1 MAGLCGIKISGHSA
15 TDRSV
20 WRSVALCP
28 LIFMPH
34 NPAIPTSVLYGFLLV
49 LARISGVFVF
59 LPLPGLQAG
68 PSAAKI
74 TLAMVLTFGMYSRW
88 PVLDPVPGS
97 MLQVSGWMIAEAA
110 IGLATGLA
118 VAFIIE
124 AVTFAA
130 QAISTQAGF
139 AYASTVDPNTEADST
154 VLLLLAQLTAGM
166 LFFAMGF
173 DRLVLTILSRSLET
187 HPPGAFLASRASVEA
202 FVMLGSNIFTT
213 GLHLALPLMTLL
225 FLIDLSIGLLGH
237 LNSQLQL
244 IALAFPAKMITALAA
259 LSLLVLL
266 IPKLYQQLGA
276 ASFGVLGRL
285 LGL

>member
-1 MAGLCGIKISGHSA
+1 MHL
-15 TDRSV
+15 
-20 WRSVALCP
+20 
-28 LIFMPH
+28 

-59 LPLPGLQAG
+59 LPLPGFEAG

-74 TLAMVLTFGMYSRW
+74 TLAMILTFAMYSRW
-88 PVLDPVPGS
+88 PSLDPLPAS
-97 MLQVSGWMIAEAA
+97 MMQVAGWMVAEAA

-118 VAFIIE
+118 VAFLIE

-139 AYASTVDPNTEADST
+139 AYASTIDPNTEADST
-154 VLLLLAQLTAGM
+154 VLLLLAQLTAGL

-173 DRLVLTILSRSLET
+173 DRVVLTILARSLET
-187 HPPGAFLASRASVEA
+187 HPPGTALVASRANVDA
-202 FVMLGSNIFTT
+202 LVMLGSSIFST
-213 GLHLALPLMTLL
+213 GVHLALPLMTLL

-244 IALAFPAKMITALAA
+244 IALAFPAKMLTALVA
-259 LSLLVLL
+259 LSFLVVL

-276 ASFGVLGRL
+276 EVFTALGRL

>member
-1 MAGLCGIKISGHSA
+1 MHP
-15 TDRSV
+15 V
-20 WRSVALCP
+20 
-28 LIFMPH
+28 
-34 NPAIPTSVLYGFLLV
+34 PAIPPSVLYGFLLV
-49 LARISGVFVF
+49 LARISGIFVF
-59 LPLPGLQAG
+59 LPLPGLEAG

-88 PVLDPVPGS
+88 PVLDPVPQS
-97 MLQVSGWMIAEAA
+97 MLQLAGCMVAEAA

-118 VAFIIE
+118 AAFLIE

-139 AYASTVDPNTEADST
+139 AYASTIDPNTEADST
-154 VLLLLAQLTAGM
+154 VLLMLAQLTAGL

-173 DRLVLTILSRSLET
+173 DRVLLTILARSLET
-187 HPPGAFLASRASVEA
+187 HPPGAFVVSRANVEA
-202 FVMLGSNIFTT
+202 LVMLGSSIFST
-213 GLHLALPLMTLL
+213 GLHLALPLMALL

-259 LSLLVLL
+259 LSFLVLL
-266 IPKLYQQLGA
+266 IPKLFQQLGE
-276 ASFGVLGRL
+276 ASFTALSRL

>member
-1 MAGLCGIKISGHSA
+1 MHL
-15 TDRSV
+15 
-20 WRSVALCP
+20 
-28 LIFMPH
+28 

-49 LARISGVFVF
+49 LARFSGVFVF
-59 LPLPGLQAG
+59 LPLPGFQAG

-74 TLAMVLTFGMYSRW
+74 TLAMILTFGMYSRW
-88 PVLDPVPGS
+88 PALDPLPES
-97 MLQVSGWMIAEAA
+97 MLQVAGWMLAEAA

-118 VAFIIE
+118 VAFLIE

-139 AYASTVDPNTEADST
+139 AYASTIDPNTEADST
-154 VLLLLAQLTAGM
+154 VLLLLAQLTAGL

-173 DRLVLTILSRSLET
+173 DRVLLTILARSLET
-187 HPPGAFLASRASVEA
+187 HPPGAFIASRASVEA
-202 FVMLGSNIFTT
+202 LLMLGSSIFST

-244 IALAFPAKMITALAA
+244 IALAFPAKMLTALAA

-276 ASFGVLGRL
+276 EAFTALGRL
-285 LGL
+285 LGF

>member
-1 MAGLCGIKISGHSA
+1 MHHS
-15 TDRSV
+15 
-20 WRSVALCP
+20 
-28 LIFMPH
+28 
-34 NPAIPTSVLYGFLLV
+34 PAIPASVLYGFLLV
-49 LARISGVFVF
+49 LARITGVFVF
-59 LPLPGLQAG
+59 LPIPGLEAG

-88 PVLDPVPGS
+88 PVLDPVPES
-97 MLQVSGWMIAEAA
+97 MVHMAGWMLAEAA

-118 VAFIIE
+118 AAFLME

-139 AYASTVDPNTEADST
+139 AYASTIDPNTEADST
-154 VLLLLAQLTAGM
+154 VLIMLAQLTAGL

-173 DRLVLTILSRSLET
+173 DRVLLTILARSLET
-187 HPPGAFLASRASVEA
+187 HPPGAFVVSRASVEA
-202 FVMLGSNIFTT
+202 FLGLGSSIFST

-244 IALAFPAKMITALAA
+244 IALAFPAKMLAALAA
-259 LSLLVLL
+259 LSLLVML
-266 IPKLYQQLGA
+266 IPKLFGQLGTA
-276 ASFGVLGRL
+276 AFTTLGRL

>member
-1 MAGLCGIKISGHSA
+1 MH
-15 TDRSV
+15 V
-20 WRSVALCP
+20 
-28 LIFMPH
+28 
-34 NPAIPTSVLYGFLLV
+34 NPAIPTSLLFGFLLV
-49 LARISGVFVF
+49 LARISGVFVY

-74 TLAMVLTFGMYSRW
+74 VLSMILTFGMYSRW
-88 PVLDPVPGS
+88 PALNPVPTS
-97 MLQVSGWMIAEAA
+97 MVQIAGWMLAEAA

-118 VAFIIE
+118 VGIIIE
-124 AVTFAA
+124 AILFAA

-139 AYASTVDPNTEADST
+139 AYASTIDPNTEADST
-154 VLLLLAQLTAGM
+154 VLLMLAQLTAGM

-173 DRLVLTILSRSLET
+173 DRVLLSVLSRSLET
-187 HPPGAFLASRASVEA
+187 HPPGAFVASRASVEA
-202 FVMLGSNIFTT
+202 LAMLGSNIFTT

-244 IALAFPAKMITALAA
+244 ISLAFPAKMIAALAA

-276 ASFGVLGRL
+276 ASFSVLGRL

>member
-1 MAGLCGIKISGHSA
+1 MHAS
-15 TDRSV
+15 
-20 WRSVALCP
+20 
-28 LIFMPH
+28 
-34 NPAIPTSVLYGFLLV
+34 PAIPTSLLYGFLLV

-74 TLAMVLTFGMYSRW
+74 TLSMVLTFGMYSRW

-97 MLQVSGWMIAEAA
+97 MIQVAGWMIAEAA
-110 IGLATGLA
+110 IGVATGLA
-118 VAFIIE
+118 VAFTIE
-124 AVTFAA
+124 AITFAA

-139 AYASTVDPNTEADST
+139 AYASTIDPNTEADST
-154 VLLLLAQLTAGM
+154 VLIMLAQLTAGL
-166 LFFAMGF
+166 LFFTMGL
-173 DRLVLTILSRSLET
+173 DRVLLTVLSRSLET
-187 HPPGAFLASRASVEA
+187 HPPGAFTVSRASVEA
-202 FVMLGSNIFTT
+202 LVMLGSNIFTT

-244 IALAFPAKMITALAA
+244 IALAFPAKMIAALAA
-259 LSLLVLL
+259 LSLLILL

-276 ASFGVLGRL
+276 ASLSALGHL

>member
-1 MAGLCGIKISGHSA
+1 MH
-15 TDRSV
+15 V
-20 WRSVALCP
+20 P
-28 LIFMPH
+28 
-34 NPAIPTSVLYGFLLV
+34 PAIPTSLLYGFLLV
-49 LARISGVFVF
+49 LARISGVFVY

-68 PSAAKI
+68 PSAPKI
-74 TLAMVLTFGMYSRW
+74 LLSMILTFGMFSRW
-88 PVLDPVPGS
+88 PVLDPAPTS
-97 MLQVSGWMIAEAA
+97 MVQIAGWMLAEAA

-118 VAFIIE
+118 VGIIIE
-124 AVTFAA
+124 AILFAA

-139 AYASTVDPNTEADST
+139 AYASTIDPNTEADST
-154 VLLLLAQLTAGM
+154 VLLILAQLTAGL

-173 DRLVLTILSRSLET
+173 DRVLLAVLSRSLET
-187 HPPGAFLASRASVEA
+187 HPPGAFIASRASVEA
-202 FVMLGSNIFTT
+202 LVMLGSNIFST

-244 IALAFPAKMITALAA
+244 ISLAFPAKMVAALAA

-276 ASFGVLGRL
+276 ASFNALGRL

>member
-1 MAGLCGIKISGHSA
+1 MH
-15 TDRSV
+15 TT
-20 WRSVALCP
+20 
-28 LIFMPH
+28 
-34 NPAIPTSVLYGFLLV
+34 PAIPASILYAFLLV

-74 TLAMVLTFGMYSRW
+74 TLSVILTFGMYSRW
-88 PVLDPVPGS
+88 PSIDPVPDS
-97 MLQVSGWMIAEAA
+97 MFQIAGWMLAEAA

-118 VAFIIE
+118 VAFLIE

-139 AYASTVDPNTEADST
+139 AYASTIDPNTEADST
-154 VLLLLAQLTAGM
+154 VLLILAQLIAGM

-173 DRLVLTILSRSLET
+173 DRVLLTILSRSLET
-187 HPPGAFLASRASVEA
+187 HPPGAFVASRASVEA
-202 FVMLGSNIFTT
+202 LAKLGSSIFVT

-244 IALAFPAKMITALAA
+244 IALAFPAKMIAALAA
-259 LSLLVLL
+259 LSFLVLL
-266 IPKLYQQLGA
+266 IPKLYQQLGE
-276 ASFGVLGRL
+276 ASFSALGRL

>member
-1 MAGLCGIKISGHSA
+1 MPASA
-15 TDRSV
+15 AVS
-20 WRSVALCP
+20 
-28 LIFMPH
+28 
-34 NPAIPTSVLYGFLLV
+34 TSVLYAFLLV
-49 LARISGVFVF
+49 LARVSGIFIF

-88 PVLDPVPGS
+88 PALESVPQS
-97 MLQVSGWMIAEAA
+97 MMQVAGWMLSEAA

-118 VAFIIE
+118 VAFLIE
-124 AVTFAA
+124 AVAFAA
-130 QAISTQAGF
+130 QALSTQAGF
-139 AYASTVDPNTEADST
+139 GYASTIDPNTEADST
-154 VLLLLAQLTAGM
+154 VLIMLAQLTAGL

-173 DRLVLTILSRSLET
+173 DRVLLTILGRSLET
-187 HPPGAFLASRASVEA
+187 HPPGVFAASHGSTEA
-202 FVMLGSNIFTT
+202 LLMLGSSIFTT

-244 IALAFPAKMITALAA
+244 IALAFPAKMLAA
-259 LSLLVLL
+259 LASLSILVLL
-266 IPKLYQQLGA
+266 IPKLYQQLGESVFTA
-276 ASFGVLGRL
+276 LGRL

>member
-1 MAGLCGIKISGHSA
+1 
-15 TDRSV
+15 
-20 WRSVALCP
+20 
-28 LIFMPH
+28 
-34 NPAIPTSVLYGFLLV
+34 
-49 LARISGVFVF
+49 
-59 LPLPGLQAG
+59 LPGLQAG

-74 TLAMVLTFGMYSRW
+74 TLAMILTFGMYSRW
-88 PVLDPVPGS
+88 PVLNPIPES
-97 MLQVSGWMIAEAA
+97 MMQIAGWMVAEAA
-110 IGLATGLA
+110 VGLATGLA
-118 VAFIIE
+118 VAFLIE

-139 AYASTVDPNTEADST
+139 AYASTIDPNTEADST
-154 VLLLLAQLTAGM
+154 VLILLAQLTSGL

-173 DRLVLTILSRSLET
+173 DRVVLMVLSRSLET
-187 HPPGAFLASRASVEA
+187 HPPGVFIASRASVEA
-202 FVMLGSNIFTT
+202 LVMLGSSIFST

-244 IALAFPAKMITALAA
+244 IALAFPAKMFAALAA

-276 ASFGVLGRL
+276 ASFSALGRL

>member
-1 MAGLCGIKISGHSA
+1 MHTNL
-15 TDRSV
+15 
-20 WRSVALCP
+20 
-28 LIFMPH
+28 
-34 NPAIPTSVLYGFLLV
+34 AIPTSLLFGFLLV

-68 PSAAKI
+68 PSVAKI

-88 PVLDPVPGS
+88 PVLDPVPTS

-187 HPPGAFLASRASVEA
+187 HPPGAFLVSRASVEA
-202 FVMLGSNIFTT
+202 LVMLGSNIFTT
-213 GLHLALPLMTLL
+213 GLQMALPLMTLL

-276 ASFGVLGRL
+276 ASFSALGRL

>member
-1 MAGLCGIKISGHSA
+1 MHVSP
-15 TDRSV
+15 T
-20 WRSVALCP
+20 
-28 LIFMPH
+28 
-34 NPAIPTSVLYGFLLV
+34 IPTSVLYAFLLV
-49 LARISGVFVF
+49 LARISGIFVF

-74 TLAMVLTFGMYSRW
+74 TLAMILTFGMYSRW
-88 PVLDPVPGS
+88 PVLNSVPES
-97 MLQVSGWMIAEAA
+97 VMQVAGWMIAEAA
-110 IGLATGLA
+110 IGLATGIA
-118 VAFIIE
+118 VAILIE

-139 AYASTVDPNTEADST
+139 AYASTIDPNTEADST
-154 VLLLLAQLTAGM
+154 VLLLLAQLTAGL

-173 DRLVLTILSRSLET
+173 DRVLLAILARSLET
-187 HPPGAFLASRASVEA
+187 HPPGAFVASWANVDA
-202 FVMLGSNIFTT
+202 LVMLGSSIFST
-213 GLHLALPLMTLL
+213 GVHLALPLMTLL

-244 IALAFPAKMITALAA
+244 IALAFPVKMLTALAA

-266 IPKLYQQLGA
+266 IPKLYQQLGTA
-276 ASFGVLGRL
+276 AFTTLGRL

>member
-1 MAGLCGIKISGHSA
+1 
-15 TDRSV
+15 
-20 WRSVALCP
+20 
-28 LIFMPH
+28 MPH
-34 NPAIPTSVLYGFLLV
+34 NLAIPTSVLYGFLLV

-59 LPLPGLQAG
+59 LPLPGFEAG

-74 TLAMVLTFGMYSRW
+74 TLSMILTFGMYSRW
-88 PVLDPVPGS
+88 PALDPLPTS
-97 MLQVSGWMIAEAA
+97 MLQVAGWMVAEAA

-118 VAFIIE
+118 VAFLIE

-139 AYASTVDPNTEADST
+139 AYASTIDPNTEADST
-154 VLLLLAQLTAGM
+154 VLLLLAQLTAGL

-173 DRLVLTILSRSLET
+173 DRVVLTILARSLDT
-187 HPPGAFLASRASVEA
+187 HPPGAFVASRASVEA
-202 FVMLGSNIFTT
+202 LVMLGSSIFST
-213 GLHLALPLMTLL
+213 GVHLALPVMTLL

-244 IALAFPAKMITALAA
+244 IALAFPAKMCAALAA
-259 LSLLVLL
+259 LSFLVLL

-276 ASFGVLGRL
+276 EVFTALGRL

>member
-1 MAGLCGIKISGHSA
+1 MHAS
-15 TDRSV
+15 
-20 WRSVALCP
+20 
-28 LIFMPH
+28 
-34 NPAIPTSVLYGFLLV
+34 PAIPTSVLYGFLLV

-74 TLAMVLTFGMYSRW
+74 TLAMILTFGMYSRW
-88 PVLDPVPGS
+88 PVLQQVPGS
-97 MLQVSGWMIAEAA
+97 MIQVAGWMLAEAA

-118 VAFIIE
+118 VAILIE
-124 AVTFAA
+124 AVMFAA

-139 AYASTVDPNTEADST
+139 AYASTIDPNTEADST
-154 VLLLLAQLTAGM
+154 VLLILAQLTAGL
-166 LFFAMGF
+166 LFFTMGF
-173 DRLVLTILSRSLET
+173 DRVLLTILARSLET
-187 HPPGAFLASRASVEA
+187 HPPGTAFAVSRASVEA
-202 FVMLGSNIFTT
+202 LVMLGSSIFST

-244 IALAFPAKMITALAA
+244 IALAFPAKMLAALAA
-259 LSLLVLL
+259 LSFLVLL

-276 ASFGVLGRL
+276 AVFTALGRL

>member
-1 MAGLCGIKISGHSA
+1 MHA
-15 TDRSV
+15 
-20 WRSVALCP
+20 
-28 LIFMPH
+28 
-34 NPAIPTSVLYGFLLV
+34 NPAIPASILYAFLLV

-74 TLAMVLTFGMYSRW
+74 TLAMVLSFGMYSRW
-88 PVLDPVPGS
+88 PVLGTVPGS
-97 MLQVSGWMIAEAA
+97 MLQVAGWMIAEAA

-124 AVTFAA
+124 AITFAA
-130 QAISTQAGF
+130 QAISVQAGF
-139 AYASTVDPNTEADST
+139 AYASTIDPNTEADST
-154 VLLLLAQLTAGM
+154 VLIILAQLTAGM
-166 LFFAMGF
+166 LFFTMGF
-173 DRLVLTILSRSLET
+173 DRVLLTVLSRSLET
-187 HPPGAFLASRASVEA
+187 HPPGVFAASRASVEA
-202 FVMLGSNIFTT
+202 LVMLGSNIFTT

-244 IALAFPAKMITALAA
+244 IALAFPAKMFAALAA
-259 LSLLVLL
+259 LSFLVLL

-276 ASFGVLGRL
+276 ASFSALGRL

>member
-1 MAGLCGIKISGHSA
+1 MHA
-15 TDRSV
+15 
-20 WRSVALCP
+20 
-28 LIFMPH
+28 
-34 NPAIPTSVLYGFLLV
+34 NPAIPTSLLYGFLLV

-74 TLAMVLTFGMYSRW
+74 TLSMVLTFGMYSRW

-97 MLQVSGWMIAEAA
+97 MIQVAGWMIAEAA
-110 IGLATGLA
+110 IGVATGLA

-124 AVTFAA
+124 SITFAA

-139 AYASTVDPNTEADST
+139 AYASTIDPNTEADST
-154 VLLLLAQLTAGM
+154 VLIMLAQITAGL
-166 LFFAMGF
+166 LFFTMGF
-173 DRLVLTILSRSLET
+173 DRVLLSVLARSLET
-187 HPPGAFLASRASVEA
+187 HPPGAFTVSRASVEA
-202 FVMLGSNIFTT
+202 LVMLGSNIFTT

-244 IALAFPAKMITALAA
+244 IALAFPAKMIAALAA

-276 ASFGVLGRL
+276 ASLSALGRL